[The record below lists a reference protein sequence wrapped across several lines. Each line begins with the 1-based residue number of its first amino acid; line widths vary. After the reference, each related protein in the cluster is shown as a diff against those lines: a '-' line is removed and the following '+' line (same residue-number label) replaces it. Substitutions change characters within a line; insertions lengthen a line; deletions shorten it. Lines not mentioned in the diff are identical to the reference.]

1 MSKKHNLRKIN
12 LIKFYIQFIVACL
25 FGYDAFM
32 IGNKI
37 KIFIAILLLI
47 SWYLG
52 FVRHRVVRKRLN
64 RR

>member
-1 MSKKHNLRKIN
+1 MSKKHNLGKIN
-12 LIKFYIQFIVACL
+12 LIQFYIQFIVACL